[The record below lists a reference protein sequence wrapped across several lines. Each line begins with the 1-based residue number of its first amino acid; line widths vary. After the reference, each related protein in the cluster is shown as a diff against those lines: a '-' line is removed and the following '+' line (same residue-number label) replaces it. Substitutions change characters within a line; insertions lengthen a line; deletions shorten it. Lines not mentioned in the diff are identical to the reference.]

1 MSTTDSAET
10 VDALVDQAA
19 ELCDL
24 HDHITRVIANLDIP
38 RNGFSDQYPHPS
50 TTDFVFESVVRMF
63 LYQHAR
69 GFNDSELHRRLKGTA
84 YVFIRFRLERPPTQ
98 QAINYMWRRRLSL
111 TDRRAIMATA
121 REIRAV
127 AATHDIIADGEPR
140 LDPDDIDDAG
150 VSDKQIMQAIRVA
163 RDRGLA
169 AFETDRA
176 ANAKYSDEIFFER
189 QAYLNMADVGTTTP
203 RRRFDRLSDWDE
215 TPHGDTHLRTMKKIG
230 ATDDQLTL
238 ADFADGERP
247 VKWERIRDTILE
259 PFHEGVECLLN
270 DVIERDGVRQ
280 PVIAAIDVTHWEFY
294 SSPYKDEDDVDL
306 DDEVVI
312 VNGKEKYPRDDFP
325 EMVSG
330 DEDGR
335 SYKFATLTITGKN
348 TPIVLA
354 IEPVREA
361 SAWEG
366 DAGESRSKAGL
377 VDRLMK
383 QAEQHVD
390 IHKVFADG
398 AFAAHGVRDVL
409 DRHDVTYLMPK
420 TIYAA
425 DLNGIEKVE
434 EHPLADVAVERA
446 VPHWVDGR
454 KHEVSIM
461 YVPSTEEEGKYAVFT
476 TNRDVTPDEVMGLV
490 DQYSWRWQIEIEY
503 KTIKKHFLPTTASTD
518 YRVRLLY
525 FTLGVVMYNIWRL
538 TNLTLREAVTVD
550 LGEKPPLRAGEVV
563 ELIGFCLVPGG

>member
-1 MSTTDSAET
+1 MSTTDNAAT
-10 VDALVDQAA
+10 MDALVDQAD

-24 HDHITRVIANLDIP
+24 HNHITRVIADLDIP
-38 RNGFSDQYPHPS
+38 RDSFSDQYPHPS

-69 GFNDSELHRRLKGTA
+69 GFNDSELHRRLKGTT
-84 YVFIRFRLERPPTQ
+84 YVFLRFRLERPPTQ
-98 QAINYMWRRRLSL
+98 QAIGYMWRRRLSL

-121 REIRAV
+121 RDIRAV
-127 AATHDIIADGEPR
+127 AATHDLIAEGEPR
-140 LDPDDIDDAG
+140 LDPDEVDDVDITDE
-150 VSDKQIMQAIRVA
+150 QIMQAIRVA

-169 AFETDRA
+169 AFKTDRA

-189 QAYLNMADVGTTTP
+189 QSYLNMADVGSTTP
-203 RRRFDRLSDWDE
+203 RRRFDRLSDWEE

-230 ATDDQLTL
+230 AIDDQLTL

-247 VKWERIRDTILE
+247 VKWERIRDEILE
-259 PFHEGVECLLN
+259 PFHTGVECLLD
-270 DVIERDGVRQ
+270 DVIERGGVRQ
-280 PVIAAIDVTHWEFY
+280 PVIAAIDVTPWEFY
-294 SSPYKDEDDVDL
+294 PSPYKDEDEADL
-306 DDEVVI
+306 GDEVVL
-312 VNGKEKYPRDDFP
+312 VDGDEKYPKDDFP

-330 DEDGR
+330 DEEGR
-335 SYKFATLTITGKN
+335 SYKFATLTIIGKN

-361 SAWEG
+361 SAWEP
-366 DAGESRSKAGL
+366 DADESYAKAEF
-377 VDRLMK
+377 VERLLE

-390 IHKVFADG
+390 IHKVFADRE
-398 AFAAHGVRDVL
+398 FDAHEVRDVL
-409 DRHDVTYLMPK
+409 DRHGVTYLIPK
-420 TIYAA
+420 QTYPA
-425 DLNGIEKVE
+425 DYDGIEKVK

-446 VPHWVDGR
+446 VPLWVNGR

-461 YVPSTEEEGKYAVFT
+461 YVPSTKKEGHYAVYT
-476 TNRDVTPDEVMGLV
+476 TNRDVTPDEVMGLT
-490 DQYSWRWQIEIEY
+490 DQYSWRWEIEIEY
-503 KTIKKHFLPTTASTD
+503 KSIKKHFLPTTASTD

-538 TNLTLREAVTVD
+538 TNLTLREAVTID

-563 ELIGFCLVPGG
+563 ELIGFCLVPGD

>member
-1 MSTTDSAET
+1 MSTTDDAAAM
-10 VDALVDQAA
+10 DALVEQAA
-19 ELCDL
+19 ELCDI
-24 HDHITRVIANLDIP
+24 HDHITRVIANLDVSQDT
-38 RNGFSDQYPHPS
+38 FSDQYSHSS

-140 LDPDDIDDAG
+140 LDPGDVDDAG
-150 VSDKQIMQAIRVA
+150 VTDEQIMQAIRVA

-176 ANAKYSDEIFFER
+176 ANAQYSDEIFFER
-189 QAYLNMADVGTTTP
+189 QSYLNMADVGSTTP

-230 ATDDQLTL
+230 AIDDQLTL

-247 VKWERIRDTILE
+247 VKWERIRDEILE
-259 PFHEGVECLLN
+259 PFHTGVECLLD
-270 DVIERDGVRQ
+270 DVIERGGVRQ
-280 PVIAAIDVTHWEFY
+280 PVIAAIDVTPWEFY
-294 SSPYKDEDDVDL
+294 PSPYKDEDEADL
-306 DDEVVI
+306 GDEVVL
-312 VNGKEKYPRDDFP
+312 VDGDEKYPKEDFP

-330 DEDGR
+330 DEEGR
-335 SYKFATLTITGKN
+335 SYKFATLTIIGKN

-361 SAWEG
+361 SAWEP
-366 DAGESRSKAGL
+366 DADGSYAKAEF
-377 VDRLMK
+377 VERLLE
-383 QAEQHVD
+383 QAEQHID
-390 IHKVFADG
+390 IHKVFADRE
-398 AFAAHGVRDVL
+398 FDAHGVRDVL
-409 DRHDVTYLMPK
+409 DRHGVTYLIPK
-420 TIYAA
+420 QTYPADYAS
-425 DLNGIEKVE
+425 IENVT

-446 VPHWVDGR
+446 VPLWVNGR

-461 YVPSTEEEGKYAVFT
+461 YVPSTTKEGHYAVYT
-476 TNRDVTPDEVMGLV
+476 TNRDVTPDGVMGLT
-490 DQYSWRWQIEIEY
+490 DQYSWRWEIEIEY

-563 ELIGFCLVPGG
+563 ELIGFCLVPGD